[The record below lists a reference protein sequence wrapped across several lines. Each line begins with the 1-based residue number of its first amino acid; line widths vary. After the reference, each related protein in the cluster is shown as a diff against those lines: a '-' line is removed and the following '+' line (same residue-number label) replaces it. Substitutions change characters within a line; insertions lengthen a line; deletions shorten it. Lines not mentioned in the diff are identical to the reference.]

1 LRLAQALP
9 LEQSFDM
16 GVTSSQVG
24 SDRVDKPFM
33 NCVEAFV
40 LTIVVAGCYLM
51 VSPM

>member
-1 LRLAQALP
+1 MPWNEISGQGLTAK
-9 LEQSFDM
+9 LETVSM
-16 GVTSSQVG
+16 
-24 SDRVDKPFM
+24 DKPFM